1 MKVIK
6 EGKLPEIKKRTLR
19 GTCTNC
25 GCVVEDDYYYCL
37 TPVSNQTIACP
48 TSWCYNPIYLL
59 PKYPENIESN
69 YV

>member
-25 GCVVEDDYYYCL
+25 GCVVEEEYAFLL
-37 TPVSNQTIACP
+37 TMVIPTVVCP
-48 TSWCYNPIYLL
+48 TSWCNKSIFMFQKHPEYL
-59 PKYPENIESN
+59 ESN